1 MKVVHINM
9 SRMAGGASIA
19 ASRHSEA
26 MCRAGI
32 DSSMLTLEDLTGGR
46 GLLSAVYRFDRW
58 LRFKINGL
66 YGTFGSFGFMR
77 SGFRVDT
84 HPLVKEADAVYLH
97 WVDDGLLSL
106 HSLDKLL
113 ATGKDVYW
121 FMHDMLPITGGCHYS
136 MGCEKYREACGRC
149 PLVRRKVLPD
159 IVSRSF
165 RRKEK
170 LYRKYANLHF
180 LAPSRWLA
188 GCAAGSLLCR
198 GHQVSVCPNVIDT
211 DVFCPTDKAEA
222 KRYFFGEE
230 SRKVILFG
238 AEVVNNPYKGW
249 KYMLECLSALD
260 PSRFVCLVL
269 GRNNESIVDSVPVRT
284 VFTGLLSSQDDIIRV
299 YRASDVFVTPTL
311 ADNFPNVL
319 LEAMACGVP
328 CVGFDSG
335 GVKDLVLHTRT
346 GYLSRRCDPMDLK
359 AGVEWVLEDDTR
371 YSSLSTEARRYVL
384 ESFSYGRLK
393 EIHKELPL

>member
-9 SRMAGGASIA
+9 SRKAGGASIA

-46 GLLSAVYRFDRW
+46 GLLSAVYRFDR
-58 LRFKINGL
+58 
-66 YGTFGSFGFMR
+66 
-77 SGFRVDT
+77 
-84 HPLVKEADAVYLH
+84 EADAVYLH

-165 RRKEK
+165 RRKEG

-188 GCAAGSLLCR
+188 DCAAGSLLCR

-260 PSRFVCLVL
+260 PSRYVCLVL

-346 GYLSRRCDPMDLK
+346 GYLSRRCDPVDLK